1 MQQLSNLVQPRSN
14 QSAGGDQDQSL
25 SLQSSQSQL
34 AEMSC
39 PVCHGPV
46 TWECL
51 DVVDDICGTSEAVAI
66 LSLVCCDG
74 ETRPVRGGRG
84 RDGRGRPVT
93 GWSSQW
99 PTLTPTTVWW
109 SQWHSETTQLQVL
122 VELSLQSRWSQ
133 PCQSSWFSY
142 SIWVQHTVRRKLIIR
157 FLYIPFSQQTVAI
170 LTSVQ
175 LTEWLETINYIWK
188 Y

>member
-51 DVVDDICGTSEAVAI
+51 DVVDDICCTSEAVAI

-109 SQWHSETTQLQVL
+109 SQWHSETTHYKSQWNSLYSQDDLNL
-122 VELSLQSRWSQ
+122 VSRPDS
-133 PCQSSWFSY
+133 P
-142 SIWVQHTVRRKLIIR
+142 T
-157 FLYIPFSQQTVAI
+157 PFECNTR
-170 LTSVQ
+170 
-175 LTEWLETINYIWK
+175 
-188 Y
+188 